1 MIKNRKISKY
11 WLNVLIGEGRPILVV
26 CNAMAQFKTLANQD
40 SRNSSESIT
49 CSPKFCLLDFTINLK
64 KCFWVSWVFSLGL
77 VRCHTIKMILRQ
89 TMVQIR
95 QCAIVKKAQINW
107 LDRDWKWSVMISE
120 GGTALKKTN
129 GM

>member
-26 CNAMAQFKTLANQD
+26 DWNAQYKTLANQD

-49 CSPKFCLLDFTINLK
+49 WSTKFCLLDFTINLK
-64 KCFWVSWVFSLGL
+64 KCFWVSWVFSSGL

-120 GGTALKKTN
+120 GGTVLKKPIH
-129 GM
+129 M